1 MFLERIVNALNRAK
15 IPYAIVGGVAV
26 ALHGAPRGTID
37 IDIVIRHEARF
48 FKSIEACFKNLGFQS
63 RLPVTADEIFQFK
76 NEYINRRNLIA
87 WSFYNTTNPIE
98 VIDVILT
105 HDLSGMGVVRKRLG
119 LSRLNVISIEDLI
132 EMKTKSARKQD
143 LEDIKVLREI
153 LK

>member
-1 MFLERIVNALNRAK
+1 M
-15 IPYAIVGGVAV
+15 
-26 ALHGAPRGTID
+26 
-37 IDIVIRHEARF
+37 HEARF

-105 HDLSGMGVVRKRLG
+105 HDLSGMGVVSKRLG